1 MKDGVASTIKLAC
14 NKDLTLTTLAWQTL
28 NRIVLKVAMYVQNL
42 DGNKKYQEIKKK
54 KGKMEN
60 EKGEKRRYMSHEDSK
75 TEDSF
80 K

>member
-1 MKDGVASTIKLAC
+1 
-14 NKDLTLTTLAWQTL
+14 
-28 NRIVLKVAMYVQNL
+28 MYVQNL

-60 EKGEKRRYMSHEDSK
+60 EKGEKRRYMSHEDLK